1 MARRERPGVA
11 VFIDFENI
19 VTAAESRYYTLDLN
33 RLFAELGRRGRLVLK
48 RAYGD
53 WSRFTKYRDDLLRHG
68 VDLIQIYAYGHKIAR
83 NRADVRMAIDA
94 MEVLF
99 THPDVQI
106 FAIVSGDSDFS
117 SLITRL
123 REHGKVVIGIG
134 VQGATSDLIPA
145 LCDEFIYYD
154 TLIASEMEAGVAAA
168 EAPAET
174 PSPAPAPE
182 TAGVVERYRRYLQ
195 DWGFVLLEPT
205 VRRMGLT
212 RLFEALRSGGTELCI
227 ARWLER
233 ANWEGVDLEANGRQ
247 ELGWLLLFSPALSF
261 GALPPSLFTPI
272 QGLRVAGLKRFIEAA
287 ESGLLRFLGMAHWPL
302 DPGALA
308 FLLGLSLGEVESMLR
323 AMVREGV
330 LAEEDGTFRWLP
342 REDPLQGAVFESLRA
357 DLAGVAY
364 PSGITPSL
372 GDARAL
378 FEEGMS
384 YRRDRNFAMALD
396 RFRLA
401 LRMTL
406 DLWEA
411 RTPGIG
417 PHEIRWR
424 AASYCSIRAGE
435 LFNNR
440 RDYAGA
446 LAYYDAFIALM
457 IPGDPVWEKV
467 RGLVDFMLHYALSA
481 FFDNQIPVTP
491 GPFIRRLLELFHDP
505 EPARAGRI
513 REWIA
518 RIAQLNPAM
527 VGWLLEQLGGMEAG
541 EEQKEALGIFLRQQM
556 QKPGLNSIEQ
566 ENSG

>member
-1 MARRERPGVA
+1 MARRTQSEMA

-19 VTAAESRYYTLDLN
+19 ATAAESRYYTLDLN
-33 RLFAELGRRGRLVLK
+33 RLFAELERRGRLVLK

-53 WSRFTKYRDDLLRHG
+53 WSRFTKYRDELLRHG
-68 VDLIQIYAYGHKIAR
+68 VDLVQIYSYGHKIAR

-94 MEVLF
+94 IETLF
-99 THPDVQI
+99 THPEIQV
-106 FAIVSGDSDFS
+106 FAIISGDSDFS

-123 REHGKVVIGIG
+123 REHGKFVIGVG

-154 TLIASEMEAGVAAA
+154 TLIAPEAEVQPVVAGSAA
-168 EAPAET
+168 EAPT
-174 PSPAPAPE
+174 LVQAPTSE
-182 TAGVVERYRRYLQ
+182 IVGTAERYRRYLQ

-205 VRRMGLT
+205 TRRMGLT
-212 RLFEALRSGGTELCI
+212 RLFETLRAGMADLTI

-233 ANWEGVDLEANGRQ
+233 TNWEGLEMEANGRQ
-247 ELGWLLLFSPALSF
+247 ELGWLLLLGPVLSF
-261 GALPPSLFTPI
+261 GPLPPSFFIPI
-272 QGLRVAGLKRFIEAA
+272 QGVRVAGLKRFIEAA
-287 ESGLLRFLGMAHWPL
+287 ESGLIRFLGLANWPL
-302 DPGALA
+302 EPEALA
-308 FLLGLSLGEVESMLR
+308 FLMGLPVGDLESILR
-323 AMVREGV
+323 GMVREGL
-330 LAEEDGTFRWLP
+330 LAAENGVFHWIP
-342 REDPLQGAVFESLRA
+342 RENPLQGQVFEVLYA
-357 DLAGVAY
+357 DLASVTY

-384 YRRDRNFAMALD
+384 YRRDRNFPMALE

-417 PHEIRWR
+417 PYEIRWR
-424 AASYCSIRAGE
+424 AASYCSVRAGE

-440 RDYAGA
+440 RDFAGA
-446 LAYYDAFIALM
+446 LPYYHAFIALM
-457 IPGDPVWEKV
+457 IPGDPVWEKL

-481 FFDNQIPVTP
+481 FFDNQIPVTS
-491 GPFIRRLLELFHDP
+491 GPFARRLLELFHDP
-505 EPARAGRI
+505 EPTRAERI

-518 RIAQLNPAM
+518 RVAQLNPTII
-527 VGWLLEQLGGMEAG
+527 GWLLEQLAGVEAG
-541 EEQKEALGIFLRQQM
+541 EDQKEALEVFLRGQM
-556 QKPGLNSIEQ
+556 QGARLI
-566 ENSG
+566 SGG